1 MSKNIVLRRETLWGR
16 KVYSV
21 AIDGPAGAGKS
32 TLAKQVAQNLGF
44 VYVDTGAIYRAVGY
58 HMDLMG
64 IGPKDKDG
72 IERLLDDVNL
82 KLTYDAGGLQHVI
95 LNGMDVTGEIRT
107 PEMSRM
113 ASLISAYPAVRDF
126 LLDLQRDM
134 ARQYS
139 VVMDGRDIG
148 TVVLPHADV
157 KIYLTASP
165 EVRARRRQKE
175 LEEKGFSCAYETVLS
190 EIRERDA
197 QDMSRTVAPL
207 QQAAD
212 AEVLDTSDLN
222 REQALA
228 ALESTIRRRLGL

>member
-1 MSKNIVLRRETLWGR
+1 MGEK
-16 KVYSV
+16 KAYSV

>member
-1 MSKNIVLRRETLWGR
+1 MGEK

-175 LEEKGFSCAYETVLS
+175 LEEKGFSCAYDTVLS

>member
-1 MSKNIVLRRETLWGR
+1 MGEK

-21 AIDGPAGAGKS
+21 AIVGPAGAGKS